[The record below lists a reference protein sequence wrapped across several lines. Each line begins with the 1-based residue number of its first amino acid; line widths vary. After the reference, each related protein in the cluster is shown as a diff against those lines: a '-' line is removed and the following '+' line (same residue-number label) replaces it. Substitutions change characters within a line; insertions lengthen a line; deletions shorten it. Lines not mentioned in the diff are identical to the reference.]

1 MSDKK
6 HLAFPNKADSV
17 RLAIGVMGI
26 GTSGPLIALSTMPV
40 LTLIFWRNL
49 GGAFVTFL
57 LNFKKLQ
64 LKDREGFKWSAIAGV
79 VLAAHFVGFFLAM
92 RYTSVASGTAL
103 AALQP
108 IFATIFAVFTGHH
121 VSKTSWFGMLI
132 SFVGVLFISGVDLHF
147 SWRAFQGDLAA
158 IICAGLAATYVN
170 LGAKAQKS
178 IPATTYTTICYFFCA
193 LTALPFAL
201 TQSAFLSFAAREW
214 WLVLGLILGAQL
226 LGHSMFNS
234 VLKRVSPA
242 IVSMVV
248 FFEVPIS
255 ALLAIWWLNQKP
267 HLGIWVGILVI
278 MAGSSLVILGRTDE
292 N

>member
-49 GGAFVTFL
+49 GGAFITFL

-92 RYTSVASGTAL
+92 RFTSVASGTAL

-147 SWRAFQGDLAA
+147 
-158 IICAGLAATYVN
+158 
-170 LGAKAQKS
+170 
-178 IPATTYTTICYFFCA
+178 TYTTICYFFCA
-193 LTALPFAL
+193 ITALPFAL
-201 TQSAFLSFAAREW
+201 TQSAFVSFAAREW

-267 HLGIWVGILVI
+267 HLGIWLGILVI
-278 MAGSSLVILGRTDE
+278 MAGSALVILGRTDE

>member
-1 MSDKK
+1 MSQKK

-26 GTSGPLIALSTMPV
+26 GTSGPLIAMSAMPV

-49 GGAFVTFL
+49 GGAIATFFMNYKRL
-57 LNFKKLQ
+57 ELRN
-64 LKDREGFKWSAIAGV
+64 REGFKWSAIAGV

-92 RYTSVASGTAL
+92 RYTSVAAGTAL

-108 IFATIFAVFTGHH
+108 IFATIFAVITGHH
-121 VSKTSWFGMLI
+121 VSRTSWFGMLV

-158 IICAGLAATYVN
+158 IICAALAATYVN
-170 LGAKAQKS
+170 LGAKAQRS

-201 TQSAFLSFAAREW
+201 IQGDFFNFTAREW
-214 WLVLGLILGAQL
+214 WIVLGLIVGAQL

-255 ALLAIWWLNQKP
+255 ALLAIWWLDQKP
-267 HLGIWVGILVI
+267 HIGIWFGVLTIL
-278 MAGSSLVILGRTDE
+278 AGSALVVLGRTDE

>member
-1 MSDKK
+1 MNHKK

-26 GTSGPLIALSTMPV
+26 GTSGPLIAMSTMPV

-49 GGAFVTFL
+49 GGAIATFFI
-57 LNFKKLQ
+57 NYKRLQ
-64 LKDREGFKWSAIAGV
+64 LRDREGFKWSAIAGV

-92 RYTSVASGTAL
+92 RYTSVAAGTAL

-108 IFATIFAVFTGHH
+108 IFATIFAVFTGHQ
-121 VSKTSWFGMLI
+121 VSRTSWFGMLV
-132 SFVGVLFISGVDLHF
+132 SFIGVLFISGVDLHF

-158 IICAGLAATYVN
+158 IICAALAATYVN
-170 LGAKAQKS
+170 LGAKAQRS

-201 TQSAFLSFAAREW
+201 IQGDFFNFTAREW
-214 WLVLGLILGAQL
+214 WIVLGLIVGAQL

-255 ALLAIWWLNQKP
+255 ALLAIWWLGQKP
-267 HLGIWVGILVI
+267 HIGIWFGVLTIL
-278 MAGSSLVILGRTDE
+278 AGSALVVLGRTDE

>member
-1 MSDKK
+1 MSQKK

-26 GTSGPLIALSTMPV
+26 GTSGPLIAISAMPV

-49 GGAFVTFL
+49 GGAIATFFMNYRRL
-57 LNFKKLQ
+57 ELR
-64 LKDREGFKWSAIAGV
+64 DREGFKWSAIAGV
-79 VLAAHFVGFFLAM
+79 VLAGHFVGFFLAM
-92 RYTSVASGTAL
+92 RYTSVAAGTAL

-121 VSKTSWFGMLI
+121 VSRTSWIGMLV

-158 IICAGLAATYVN
+158 IICAALAAIYVN
-170 LGAKAQKS
+170 LGAKAQRS

-201 TQSAFLSFAAREW
+201 IQGDFFNYTAREW
-214 WLVLGLILGAQL
+214 WIVLGLIVGAQL

-255 ALLAIWWLNQKP
+255 ALLAIWWLGQKP
-267 HLGIWVGILVI
+267 HIGIWFGVITILAGSILV
-278 MAGSSLVILGRTDE
+278 VLGRTDE

>member
-6 HLAFPNKADSV
+6 HLAFPNKADAI
-17 RLAIGVMGI
+17 RLSIGVMGI
-26 GTSGPLIALSTMPV
+26 GTSGPLIALSAMPV

-49 GGAFVTFL
+49 GGAIATFFI
-57 LNFKKLQ
+57 NIKKLE
-64 LKDREGFKWSAIAGV
+64 LKNREGFKWSAIAGV

-92 RYTSVASGTAL
+92 RLSSVASGTAL

-121 VSKTSWFGMLI
+121 VSKTSWGGMLI
-132 SFVGVLFISGVDLHF
+132 SFIGVLFISGVDLHF

-158 IICAGLAATYVN
+158 IICAALAATYVN
-170 LGAKAQKS
+170 LGAKAQRF

-193 LTALPFAL
+193 LSALPFAL
-201 TQSAFLSFAAREW
+201 TQGDFFNYNAREW
-214 WLVLGLILGAQL
+214 WIVIGLIAGAQL

-255 ALLAIWWLNQKP
+255 ALLAIWWLGQKP
-267 HLGIWVGILVI
+267 SFGIWIGILTI
-278 MAGSSLVILGRTDE
+278 MIGSTLVLLGRTDE

>member
-1 MSDKK
+1 MNQKK

-26 GTSGPLIALSTMPV
+26 GTSGPLIAMSTMPV

-49 GGAFVTFL
+49 GGAIATFFI
-57 LNFKKLQ
+57 NYKRLQ
-64 LKDREGFKWSAIAGV
+64 LRDREGFKWSAIAGV

-92 RYTSVASGTAL
+92 RYTSVAAGTAL

-108 IFATIFAVFTGHH
+108 IFATIFAVFTGHQ
-121 VSKTSWFGMLI
+121 VSRTSWFGMLV
-132 SFVGVLFISGVDLHF
+132 SFIGVLFISGVDLHF

-158 IICAGLAATYVN
+158 IICAALAATYVN
-170 LGAKAQKS
+170 LGAKAQRS

-201 TQSAFLSFAAREW
+201 IQGDFFNFTVREW
-214 WLVLGLILGAQL
+214 WIVLGLIVGAQL

-255 ALLAIWWLNQKP
+255 ALLAIWWLGQKP
-267 HLGIWVGILVI
+267 HIGIWFGVLTIL
-278 MAGSSLVILGRTDE
+278 AGSALVVLGRTDE

>member
-1 MSDKK
+1 MNQKK
-6 HLAFPNKADSV
+6 HLAFPNKADSI
-17 RLAIGVMGI
+17 RLSIGVIGI

-49 GGAFVTFL
+49 GGAIVTFL
-57 LNFKKLQ
+57 INFRKLQ

-121 VSKTSWFGMLI
+121 VSKTSWFGMFV
-132 SFVGVLFISGVDLHF
+132 SFIGVLFISGVDLHF

-158 IICAGLAATYVN
+158 IICAALAATYVN
-170 LGAKAQKS
+170 LGAKAQRT

-193 LTALPFAL
+193 FAALPFAL
-201 TQSAFLSFAAREW
+201 TQGAFIHFTAREW
-214 WLVLGLILGAQL
+214 WLVIGLIVGAQL

-255 ALLAIWWLNQKP
+255 ALLAIWWLGQKP
-267 HLGIWVGILVI
+267 HFGIWAGVVTIMIGSGLVI
-278 MAGSSLVILGRTDE
+278 MGRTDE

>member
-1 MSDKK
+1 MNQKK

-26 GTSGPLIALSTMPV
+26 GTSGPLIAMSTMPV

-49 GGAFVTFL
+49 GGAIATFFI
-57 LNFKKLQ
+57 NYKRLQ
-64 LKDREGFKWSAIAGV
+64 LRDREGFKWSAIAGV

-92 RYTSVASGTAL
+92 RYTSVAAGTAL

-108 IFATIFAVFTGHH
+108 IFATIFAVFTGHQ
-121 VSKTSWFGMLI
+121 VSRTSWFGMLV
-132 SFVGVLFISGVDLHF
+132 SFIGVLFISGVDLHF

-158 IICAGLAATYVN
+158 IICAALAATYVN
-170 LGAKAQKS
+170 LGAKAQRS
-178 IPATTYTTICYFFCA
+178 IPDTTYTTICYFFCA

-201 TQSAFLSFAAREW
+201 IQGNFFNFTAREW
-214 WLVLGLILGAQL
+214 WIVLGLIVGAQL

-255 ALLAIWWLNQKP
+255 ALLAIWWLGQKP
-267 HLGIWVGILVI
+267 HIGIWFGVLTIL
-278 MAGSSLVILGRTDE
+278 AGSALVVLGRTDE

>member
-1 MSDKK
+1 MSQKK

-26 GTSGPLIALSTMPV
+26 GTSGPLIAMSAMPV

-49 GGAFVTFL
+49 GGAIATFFMNYKRL
-57 LNFKKLQ
+57 ELR
-64 LKDREGFKWSAIAGV
+64 DREGFKWSAIAGV

-92 RYTSVASGTAL
+92 RYTSVAAGTAL

-121 VSKTSWFGMLI
+121 VSRTSWFGMLV

-158 IICAGLAATYVN
+158 IICAALAATYVN
-170 LGAKAQKS
+170 LGAKAQRS

-201 TQSAFLSFAAREW
+201 IQGDFFNFTAREW
-214 WLVLGLILGAQL
+214 WIVLGLIVGAQL

-255 ALLAIWWLNQKP
+255 ALLAIWWLDQKP
-267 HLGIWVGILVI
+267 HIGIWFGVLTIL
-278 MAGSSLVILGRTDE
+278 AGSALVVLGRTDE

>member
-1 MSDKK
+1 MNQKK

-26 GTSGPLIALSTMPV
+26 GTSGPLIAMSTMPV

-49 GGAFVTFL
+49 GGAIATFFI
-57 LNFKKLQ
+57 NYKRLQ
-64 LKDREGFKWSAIAGV
+64 LRDREGFKWSAIAGV

-92 RYTSVASGTAL
+92 RYTSVAAGTAL

-121 VSKTSWFGMLI
+121 VSRTSWFGMLV
-132 SFVGVLFISGVDLHF
+132 SFIGVLFISGVDLHF

-158 IICAGLAATYVN
+158 IICAALAATYVN
-170 LGAKAQKS
+170 LGAKAQRS

-201 TQSAFLSFAAREW
+201 IQGDFFNFTAREW
-214 WLVLGLILGAQL
+214 WIVLGLIVGAQL

-255 ALLAIWWLNQKP
+255 ALLAIWWLGQKP
-267 HLGIWVGILVI
+267 HIGIWFGVLTIL
-278 MAGSSLVILGRTDE
+278 AGSALVVLGRTDK

>member
-1 MSDKK
+1 MNQKK

-26 GTSGPLIALSTMPV
+26 GTSGPLVAMSTMPV

-49 GGAFVTFL
+49 GGAIATFVMNYKRL
-57 LNFKKLQ
+57 ELR
-64 LKDREGFKWSAIAGV
+64 DREGFKWSAIAGV

-92 RYTSVASGTAL
+92 RYTSVAAGTAL
-103 AALQP
+103 TALQP

-121 VSKTSWFGMLI
+121 VSRISWLGMLL
-132 SFVGVLFISGVDLHF
+132 SFLGVLFISGVDLHF
-147 SWRAFQGDLAA
+147 SMRAFQGDLAA
-158 IICAGLAATYVN
+158 IICAALAATYVI
-170 LGAKAQKS
+170 LGAKAQRS
-178 IPATTYTTICYFFCA
+178 IPAATYTTICYFFCA
-193 LTALPFAL
+193 LTAMPFAFIQGNFFNF
-201 TQSAFLSFAAREW
+201 TAREW
-214 WLVLGLILGAQL
+214 WIVLGLIVGAQL

-255 ALLAIWWLNQKP
+255 ALLAVWWLGQKP
-267 HLGIWVGILVI
+267 HIGIWLGVLTIMGGSALV
-278 MAGSSLVILGRTDE
+278 VLGRTDE

>member
-1 MSDKK
+1 MSEKK

-49 GGAFVTFL
+49 GGAIATFFT
-57 LNFKKLQ
+57 NYKKLE

-121 VSKTSWFGMLI
+121 VSKLSWFGMLV
-132 SFVGVLFISGVDLHF
+132 SFIGVLFISGIDLHF
-147 SWRAFQGDLAA
+147 SWRAFQGDIAA
-158 IICAGLAATYVN
+158 IVCAALAATYVN
-170 LGAKAQKS
+170 LGAKAQRT
-178 IPATTYTTICYFFCA
+178 IPPTTYTTICYFFCA
-193 LTALPFAL
+193 LSALPFVL
-201 TQSAFLSFAAREW
+201 TQGNFIHFAAREW
-214 WLVLGLILGAQL
+214 WLVLGLIIGAQL

-255 ALLAIWWLNQKP
+255 ALLAIWWLSQKP
-267 HLGIWVGILVI
+267 HLGIWIGIVVI
-278 MAGSSLVILGRTDE
+278 MAGSTLVILGRTDE

>member
-1 MSDKK
+1 MSQKK

-26 GTSGPLIALSTMPV
+26 GTSGPLIAMSAMPV

-49 GGAFVTFL
+49 GGAIATFFMNYKRL
-57 LNFKKLQ
+57 ELRN
-64 LKDREGFKWSAIAGV
+64 REGFKWSAIAGV

-92 RYTSVASGTAL
+92 RYTSVAAGTAL

-121 VSKTSWFGMLI
+121 VSRTSWFGMLV

-158 IICAGLAATYVN
+158 IICAALAATYVN
-170 LGAKAQKS
+170 LGAKAQRS

-201 TQSAFLSFAAREW
+201 IQGDFFNFTAREW
-214 WLVLGLILGAQL
+214 WIVLGLIVGAQL

-255 ALLAIWWLNQKP
+255 ALLAIWWLGQKP
-267 HLGIWVGILVI
+267 HIGIWFGVLTIL
-278 MAGSSLVILGRTDE
+278 AGSALVVLGRTDE

>member
-1 MSDKK
+1 MSQKK

-26 GTSGPLIALSTMPV
+26 GTSGPLIAMSAMPV

-49 GGAFVTFL
+49 GGAIATFFMNYKRL
-57 LNFKKLQ
+57 ELR
-64 LKDREGFKWSAIAGV
+64 DREGFKWSAIAGV

-92 RYTSVASGTAL
+92 RYTSVAAGTAL

-121 VSKTSWFGMLI
+121 VSRTSWFGMLV

-158 IICAGLAATYVN
+158 IICAALAATYVN
-170 LGAKAQKS
+170 LGAKAQRS

-201 TQSAFLSFAAREW
+201 IQGDFFNFTAREW
-214 WLVLGLILGAQL
+214 WIVLGLIVGAQL

-255 ALLAIWWLNQKP
+255 ALLAIWWLGQKP
-267 HLGIWVGILVI
+267 HFGIWFGVLTIL
-278 MAGSSLVILGRTDE
+278 AGSALVVLGRTDE

>member
-1 MSDKK
+1 MSQQK
-6 HLAFPNKADSV
+6 HLAFPNKSDSI
-17 RLAIGVMGI
+17 RLAIGVLGI

-49 GGAFVTFL
+49 GGAIATYL
-57 LNFKKLQ
+57 MNFKRLQ
-64 LKDREGFKWSAIAGV
+64 LREREGFKWSAIAGV

-92 RYTSVASGTAL
+92 RWTSVAAGTAL

-108 IFATIFAVFTGHH
+108 IFATIFAVVTGHH
-121 VSKTSWFGMLI
+121 VSKVTWFGMVT
-132 SFVGVLFISGVDLHF
+132 SFIGVLFISGVDLHF

-158 IICAGLAATYVN
+158 IACAMLATIYVN
-170 LGAKAQKS
+170 LGAKAQRS
-178 IPATTYTTICYFFCA
+178 IPATSYTTICYFFCA
-193 LTALPFAL
+193 LTALPLVLFQGSMINFAV
-201 TQSAFLSFAAREW
+201 REW
-214 WLVLGLILGAQL
+214 AILLGLILGAQL

-255 ALLAIWWLNQKP
+255 ALLAIWWLDQRP
-267 HLGIWVGILVI
+267 HVGIWLGVVIILI
-278 MAGSSLVILGRTDE
+278 GSLFVVLGRTDE

>member
-1 MSDKK
+1 MSQKK

-26 GTSGPLIALSTMPV
+26 GTSGPLIAMSAMPV

-49 GGAFVTFL
+49 GGAIATFFMNYKRL
-57 LNFKKLQ
+57 ELR
-64 LKDREGFKWSAIAGV
+64 DREGFKWSAIAGV

-92 RYTSVASGTAL
+92 RYTSVAAGTAL

-121 VSKTSWFGMLI
+121 VSRTSWFGMLV

-158 IICAGLAATYVN
+158 IICAALAATYVN
-170 LGAKAQKS
+170 LGAKAQRS
-178 IPATTYTTICYFFCA
+178 IPATTYTTVCYFFCA

-201 TQSAFLSFAAREW
+201 IQGEFFNFTAREW
-214 WLVLGLILGAQL
+214 WIVLGLIVGAQL

-255 ALLAIWWLNQKP
+255 AFLAIWWLGQKP
-267 HLGIWVGILVI
+267 HIGIWFGVLTIL
-278 MAGSSLVILGRTDE
+278 AGSALVVLGRTDE

>member
-1 MSDKK
+1 MNQKK
-6 HLAFPNKADSV
+6 HLAFPNKADSI
-17 RLAIGVMGI
+17 RLAIGVIGI
-26 GTSGPLIALSTMPV
+26 GTSGPLIALSTMPI

-49 GGAFVTFL
+49 GGAIVTFL
-57 LNFKKLQ
+57 INFRNLKLR
-64 LKDREGFKWSAIAGV
+64 DREGFKWSALAGV
-79 VLAAHFVGFFLAM
+79 VLAAHFIGFFLAM
-92 RYTSVASGTAL
+92 RYTSVAAGTAL

-121 VSKTSWFGMLI
+121 VSKTSWAGMLI

-158 IICAGLAATYVN
+158 IICAMLAATYVN
-170 LGAKAQKS
+170 LGAKAQRS

-201 TQSAFLSFAAREW
+201 TSFSFINFKLREW
-214 WLVLGLILGAQL
+214 LIVLGLVIGAQL

-255 ALLAIWWLNQKP
+255 AILAIWWLNQRP
-267 HLGIWVGILVI
+267 HFGIWIGVVVILI
-278 MAGSSLVILGRTDE
+278 GSAFVVLGRTDE

>member
-1 MSDKK
+1 MNSKK
-6 HLAFPNKADSV
+6 HLAFPNKADSI
-17 RLAIGVMGI
+17 RLSIGVLGI
-26 GTSGPLIALSTMPV
+26 GTSGPLIALSAMPV

-49 GGAFVTFL
+49 GGAIATFFI
-57 LNFKKLQ
+57 NFKKLQ
-64 LKDREGFKWSAIAGV
+64 LRDREGFKWSAIAGV
-79 VLAAHFVGFFLAM
+79 VLAAHFAGFFLAM

-108 IFATIFAVFTGHH
+108 IFATIFAVFTGVH
-121 VSKTSWFGMLI
+121 VSKTSWLGM
-132 SFVGVLFISGVDLHF
+132 FVGFIGVLFISGVDLHF
-147 SWRAFQGDLAA
+147 SWAA
-158 IICAGLAATYVN
+158 LAATYVN
-170 LGAKAQKS
+170 LGAKAQRT

-201 TQSAFLSFAAREW
+201 IQGNFISFTTREW
-214 WLVLGLILGAQL
+214 WIVIGLIVGAQL

-255 ALLAIWWLNQKP
+255 ALLAIWWLGQQP
-267 HLGIWVGILVI
+267 HIGIWIGILII
-278 MAGSSLVILGRTDE
+278 MAGSALVVVGRTDE

>member
-1 MSDKK
+1 MSEKK
-6 HLAFPNKADSV
+6 HLAFPNKTDSV

-49 GGAFVTFL
+49 GGAIATFFM
-57 LNFKKLQ
+57 NYKKLE
-64 LKDREGFKWSAIAGV
+64 LKNREGFKWSAIAGV

-121 VSKTSWFGMLI
+121 VSKLSWFGMLV
-132 SFVGVLFISGVDLHF
+132 SFIGVLFISGVDLHF
-147 SWRAFQGDLAA
+147 SWRAFQGDIAA
-158 IICAGLAATYVN
+158 IVCAALAATYVN
-170 LGAKAQKS
+170 LGAKAQLT
-178 IPATTYTTICYFFCA
+178 IPPTTYTTICYFFCA
-193 LTALPFAL
+193 LSALPFAL
-201 TQSAFLSFAAREW
+201 TQGDFIHFAAREW
-214 WLVLGLILGAQL
+214 WLVLGLIIGAQL

-255 ALLAIWWLNQKP
+255 ALLAIWWLSQKP
-267 HLGIWVGILVI
+267 HLGIWIGIIVI
-278 MAGSSLVILGRTDE
+278 MAGSTLVILGRTDE

>member
-1 MSDKK
+1 MNQKK

-26 GTSGPLIALSTMPV
+26 GTSGPLIAMSTMPV

-49 GGAFVTFL
+49 GGAIATFFI
-57 LNFKKLQ
+57 NYKRLQ
-64 LKDREGFKWSAIAGV
+64 LRDREGFKWSAIAGV

-92 RYTSVASGTAL
+92 RYTSVAAGTAL

-121 VSKTSWFGMLI
+121 VSRTSWFGMLV
-132 SFVGVLFISGVDLHF
+132 SFIGVLFISGVDLHF
-147 SWRAFQGDLAA
+147 SWRAFKGDLAA
-158 IICAGLAATYVN
+158 IICAALAATYVN
-170 LGAKAQKS
+170 LGAKAQRS

-201 TQSAFLSFAAREW
+201 IQGDFFNFTAREW
-214 WLVLGLILGAQL
+214 WIVLGLIVGAQL

-255 ALLAIWWLNQKP
+255 ALLAIWWLGQKP
-267 HLGIWVGILVI
+267 HIGIWFGVLTIL
-278 MAGSSLVILGRTDE
+278 AGSALVVLGRTDE

>member
-1 MSDKK
+1 MSQKK

-26 GTSGPLIALSTMPV
+26 GTSGPLIAMSAMPV

-49 GGAFVTFL
+49 GGAIATFFMNYKRL
-57 LNFKKLQ
+57 ELR
-64 LKDREGFKWSAIAGV
+64 DREGFKWSAIAGV

-92 RYTSVASGTAL
+92 RYTSVAAGTAL

-121 VSKTSWFGMLI
+121 VSRTSWFGMLV

-158 IICAGLAATYVN
+158 IICAALAATYVN
-170 LGAKAQKS
+170 LGAKAQRS
-178 IPATTYTTICYFFCA
+178 IPATTYTTVCYFFCA

-201 TQSAFLSFAAREW
+201 IQGEFFNFTAREW
-214 WLVLGLILGAQL
+214 WILLGLIVGAQL

-255 ALLAIWWLNQKP
+255 ALLAIWWLGQKP
-267 HLGIWVGILVI
+267 HIGIWLGVLTIL
-278 MAGSSLVILGRTDE
+278 AGSALVVLGRTDE

>member
-1 MSDKK
+1 MSQKK

-26 GTSGPLIALSTMPV
+26 GTSGPLIAMSAMPV

-49 GGAFVTFL
+49 GGAIATYFMNYKRL
-57 LNFKKLQ
+57 ELR
-64 LKDREGFKWSAIAGV
+64 DREGFKWSAIAGV

-92 RYTSVASGTAL
+92 RYTSVAAGTAL

-121 VSKTSWFGMLI
+121 VSRTSWFGMLV

-158 IICAGLAATYVN
+158 IICAALAATYVN
-170 LGAKAQKS
+170 LGAKAQRS

-201 TQSAFLSFAAREW
+201 IQGDFFNFTAREW
-214 WLVLGLILGAQL
+214 WIVLGLIVGAQL

-255 ALLAIWWLNQKP
+255 ALLAIWWLGQKP
-267 HLGIWVGILVI
+267 HFGIWFGVLTIL
-278 MAGSSLVILGRTDE
+278 AGSALVVLGRTDE

>member
-6 HLAFPNKADSV
+6 HLSFPNRADSV

-49 GGAFVTFL
+49 GGSLITFL
-57 LNFKKLQ
+57 INIRRLQ
-64 LKDREGFKWSAIAGV
+64 LRDREGFKWSAIAGV

-121 VSKTSWFGMLI
+121 VSKLSWSGMLL
-132 SFVGVLFISGVDLHF
+132 SFIGVLFISGVDLHF

-158 IICAGLAATYVN
+158 IICAALAATYVN
-170 LGAKAQKS
+170 LGAKAQRT

-193 LTALPFAL
+193 ISALPFAL
-201 TQSAFLSFAAREW
+201 LQGNFWHFSAKEW
-214 WLVLGLILGAQL
+214 WIVLGLIIGAQL

-267 HLGIWVGILVI
+267 HLGIWLGILII
-278 MAGSSLVILGRTDE
+278 MTGSALVISGRTDE

>member
-170 LGAKAQKS
+170 LGAKAQKN

-193 LTALPFAL
+193 ITALPFAL

-267 HLGIWVGILVI
+267 HLGIWMGILVI
-278 MAGSSLVILGRTDE
+278 MAGSALVILGRTDE

>member
-6 HLAFPNKADSV
+6 HLAFPNKADAI
-17 RLAIGVMGI
+17 RLSIGVMGI
-26 GTSGPLIALSTMPV
+26 GTSGPLIAMSAMPV

-49 GGAFVTFL
+49 GGAIATYFI
-57 LNFKKLQ
+57 NIKKLE
-64 LKDREGFKWSAIAGV
+64 LKNREGFKWSAVAGV

-92 RYTSVASGTAL
+92 RLSSVASGTAL

-108 IFATIFAVFTGHH
+108 IFATVFAVLTGHH
-121 VSKTSWFGMLI
+121 VSKTAWGGMFV
-132 SFVGVLFISGVDLHF
+132 SFIGVIFISGVDLHF

-158 IICAGLAATYVN
+158 LICAGLAATYVH
-170 LGAKAQKS
+170 LGAKAQRF
-178 IPATTYTTICYFFCA
+178 IPSTTYTTICYFFCA

-201 TQSAFLSFAAREW
+201 TQGNLIHFARREW
-214 WLVLGLILGAQL
+214 LLVLGLILGAQM

-255 ALLAIWWLNQKP
+255 ALLAIWWLGQRP
-267 HLGIWVGILVI
+267 HFGIWIGVVTILIGSAFVVI
-278 MAGSSLVILGRTDE
+278 GRTDE

>member
-1 MSDKK
+1 MSQKK

-26 GTSGPLIALSTMPV
+26 GTSGPLIAMSAMPV

-49 GGAFVTFL
+49 GGAIATFFMNYKRL
-57 LNFKKLQ
+57 ELR
-64 LKDREGFKWSAIAGV
+64 DRDGFKWSAIAGV

-92 RYTSVASGTAL
+92 RYTSVAAGTAL

-121 VSKTSWFGMLI
+121 VSRTSWFGMLV

-158 IICAGLAATYVN
+158 IICAALAATYVN
-170 LGAKAQKS
+170 LGAKAQRS

-201 TQSAFLSFAAREW
+201 IQGDFLNFTAREW
-214 WLVLGLILGAQL
+214 WIVLGLIVGAQL

-255 ALLAIWWLNQKP
+255 AFLAIWWLGQKP
-267 HLGIWVGILVI
+267 HIGIWFGVLTIL
-278 MAGSSLVILGRTDE
+278 AGSALVVLGRTDE

>member
-6 HLAFPNKADSV
+6 HLSFPNRADSV

-49 GGAFVTFL
+49 GGSLITFL
-57 LNFKKLQ
+57 INFRRLQ
-64 LKDREGFKWSAIAGV
+64 LRDREGFKWSAIAGV

-108 IFATIFAVFTGHH
+108 IFATIFAVITGHH
-121 VSKTSWFGMLI
+121 VSKLSWSGMLL
-132 SFVGVLFISGVDLHF
+132 SFIGVLFISGVDLHF

-158 IICAGLAATYVN
+158 IICAALAATYVN
-170 LGAKAQKS
+170 LGAKAQRT

-193 LTALPFAL
+193 ISALPFAL
-201 TQSAFLSFAAREW
+201 LQGNFWHFSAKEW
-214 WLVLGLILGAQL
+214 WIVLGLIIGAQL

-267 HLGIWVGILVI
+267 HLGIWLGILII
-278 MAGSSLVILGRTDE
+278 MTGSALVISGRTDE

>member
-1 MSDKK
+1 MSQK
-6 HLAFPNKADSV
+6 HLAFPKGTDSI

-26 GTSGPLIALSTMPV
+26 GTSGPLIALSSMPI
-40 LTLIFWRNL
+40 LALIFWRNL
-49 GGAFVTFL
+49 GGAIATYL
-57 LNFKKLQ
+57 INFRRLE
-64 LKDREGFKWSAIAGV
+64 LRDREGFKWSAIAGV
-79 VLAAHFVGFFLAM
+79 VLAAHFLGFFLAM
-92 RYTSVASGTAL
+92 RYTSVAAGTAL

-121 VSKTSWFGMLI
+121 VSRTVWFGMVV
-132 SFVGVLFISGVDLHF
+132 SFIGVLFVSGVDLHF

-158 IICAGLAATYVN
+158 IICAALAATYVN
-170 LGAKAQKS
+170 LGARAQRTIK
-178 IPATTYTTICYFFCA
+178 PTTYTTVCYFFCA

-201 TQSAFLSFAAREW
+201 FQGNLFSYPQKEW
-214 WLVLGLILGAQL
+214 LIVLGLILGAQL

-255 ALLAIWWLNQKP
+255 AVLALWWLNQSP
-267 HLGIWVGILVI
+267 HIGIWIGVFVILL
-278 MAGSSLVILGRTDE
+278 GSAIVVLGRTDE

>member
-1 MSDKK
+1 MSQKK
-6 HLAFPNKADSV
+6 HLAFPNKADSI
-17 RLAIGVMGI
+17 RLAIGVVGI

-49 GGAFVTFL
+49 GGAIATYAM
-57 LNFKKLQ
+57 NFRRLE

-92 RYTSVASGTAL
+92 RYTSVAAGTAL

-108 IFATIFAVFTGHH
+108 IMATIFAVFTGHH
-121 VSKTSWFGMLI
+121 VTRRAWFGMLV
-132 SFVGVLFISGVDLHF
+132 SFIGVVFISGVDLHF

-158 IICAGLAATYVN
+158 IICAALAATYVN
-170 LGAKAQKS
+170 LGAKAQRS
-178 IPATTYTTICYFFCA
+178 IPSTTYTTICYFFCA
-193 LTALPFAL
+193 LAALPFVVL
-201 TQSAFLSFAAREW
+201 QGDFIHFSTREW
-214 WLVLGLILGAQL
+214 LLVLGLIVGAQL

-255 ALLAIWWLNQKP
+255 ALLAVWWLGQKP
-267 HLGIWVGILVI
+267 HLGIWVGVVTILV
-278 MAGSSLVILGRTDE
+278 GSSLVLLGRTDE

>member
-1 MSDKK
+1 
-6 HLAFPNKADSV
+6 
-17 RLAIGVMGI
+17 MGI

-49 GGAFVTFL
+49 GGSLITFL
-57 LNFKKLQ
+57 INIRRLQ
-64 LKDREGFKWSAIAGV
+64 LRDREGFKWSAIAGV

-121 VSKTSWFGMLI
+121 VSKLSWSGMLL
-132 SFVGVLFISGVDLHF
+132 SFIGVLFISGVDLHF

-158 IICAGLAATYVN
+158 IICAALAATYVN
-170 LGAKAQKS
+170 LGAKAQRT

-193 LTALPFAL
+193 ISALPFAL
-201 TQSAFLSFAAREW
+201 LQGNFWHFSAKEW
-214 WLVLGLILGAQL
+214 WIVLGLIIGAQL

-267 HLGIWVGILVI
+267 HLGIWLGILII
-278 MAGSSLVILGRTDE
+278 MTGSALVISGRTDE

>member
-1 MSDKK
+1 MIQKK
-6 HLAFPNKADSV
+6 KLAFPNRTDSI
-17 RLAIGVMGI
+17 RLAIGVLGI

-40 LTLIFWRNL
+40 LALIFWRNL
-49 GGAFVTFL
+49 GGSIATFL
-57 LNFKKLQ
+57 MNFRRLE
-64 LKDREGFKWSAIAGV
+64 LKDRQGFKWSAIAGI
-79 VLAAHFVGFFLAM
+79 VLAAHFLGFFIAM
-92 RYTSVASGTAL
+92 RYTSVAAGTAL
-103 AALQP
+103 TALQP
-108 IFATIFAVFTGHH
+108 IFATVFAVFTGHH
-121 VSKTSWFGMLI
+121 VSKKSWLGMI
-132 SFVGVLFISGVDLHF
+132 VSFVGVLFISGVDLHF

-158 IICAGLAATYVN
+158 IICAALAATYVN
-170 LGAKAQKS
+170 LGAKAQRY

-201 TQSAFLSFAAREW
+201 IQGNLFNYQQREW
-214 WLVLGLILGAQL
+214 LLVIGLILGAQL

-255 ALLAIWWLNQKP
+255 ALLAVWWLDQRP
-267 HLGIWVGILVI
+267 HFGIWMGIAVILLGSALV
-278 MAGSSLVILGRTDE
+278 VLGRTDE